1 MLLLDI
7 DLQSIAVYR
16 VGQAFSTISAK
27 KTYLCSLPEVVREY
41 IHESDHHL
49 LLPESA
55 YVFHTIKME
64 YASDEPLTISVYKKL
79 LQEKKTLL
87 VADYWCDP
95 AWMTILPCIQG
106 DFWES
111 SIRHVLGKSWKISRI
126 WYMYALTP
134 ETMLTLHHAYGSTLS
149 DIHVAPRSLSLMR
162 SLVGLLQRTS
172 YTLLVLWDQ
181 HVSLCQIRDGWYDQL
196 AYAPLGL
203 HVLLEATEDQW
214 VQKYLFRDF
223 DELQR
228 NSVAQKLLLD
238 SLWFY
243 ATALAE
249 RVGWFLRE
257 GAPLVVC
264 CPLFSH
270 PLFAEVIQA
279 TLQARGAFVIPFA
292 TMPDGHWKKQL
303 TNSDFC
309 VAAYLHFPL

>member
-7 DLQSIAVYR
+7 DLQTIAAYR
-16 VGQAFSTISAK
+16 VGSSISEMSAK
-27 KTYLCSLPEVVREY
+27 KTYLCSLSEVVREY
-41 IHESDHHL
+41 KQESDHHL

-55 YVFHTIKME
+55 YIFHTIKME
-64 YASDEPLTISVYKKL
+64 YASDYPLTIAVYKQL
-79 LQEKKTLL
+79 LQEKKELL
-87 VADYWCDP
+87 VSDYWCDP
-95 AWMTILPCIQG
+95 VRMNIVPCTQEE
-106 DFWES
+106 FWES
-111 SIRHVLGKSWKISRI
+111 SIKHVLGKSWKLSRT

-134 ETMLTLHHAYGSTLS
+134 ETILTLRHAYGSMLS
-149 DIHVAPRSLSLMR
+149 DIHTTPRSLPLMR

-172 YTLLVLWDQ
+172 YTLLILWDQ
-181 HVSLCQIRDGWYDQL
+181 HISLCQIDDGWYDQL

-292 TMPDGHWKKQL
+292 TLPDRWGKKQL
-303 TNSDFC
+303 TSSDFC